1 MLQKRLVFEWWAIFA
16 FACLLAFFAAQ
27 SRWTQRFDNLLLD
40 QAIPYAAAP
49 PSDKILIVEIDERSL
64 AEIGSWPWPRST
76 HAQLIEKISK
86 GQPLA
91 IGYDVLFIEPGNPDD
106 DKALATA
113 IQTAQNV
120 TLPFQYQIPGSNGRE
135 IDQFMPFE
143 PLPAAAAGMGHVGL
157 RFDPDGLVRRVDLK
171 GHVRDKAIPFTHLME
186 VTQNSGTPNLGASG
200 RRPIRSGTTLLPLQ
214 SRSSYRT
221 VPASSIIRNQVSP
234 DFIKGKFVLVGASAQ
249 GMADIFPVAAS
260 VGSSMPGIEIQANLL
275 NGLLANRFV
284 QEASLTV
291 TLSIA
296 LGAILMLMLAFLRL
310 NPRANLILSITL
322 LSTLLAGSA
331 LLAVFAHY
339 WIPPGPALLGIF
351 LLYPL
356 WGWRRLAAL
365 NDFVSSETSRLS
377 GSEDKL
383 GGVNASA
390 GLDAVARQA
399 MRLRSVIG
407 ELADREEFMNGVIG
421 AAPDAICVIDR
432 TERIILANGA
442 AEMLF
447 GEPLAG
453 KSLPEV
459 MAFEGGFLP
468 KDGSEWSANN
478 GRVML
483 VSQSELIAN
492 ADDVGGTIYCL
503 SDITAIRAAE
513 RERKEMLEFLSHD
526 MRSPQAAIV
535 SLVDGS
541 QQTGSPPADL
551 LPRIRKHAI
560 QTLKL
565 NEDFVQLARLESV
578 VLRADEHNMV
588 ELVREAIDENFTQAK
603 LKSIT
608 ISYDE
613 VGEFHYAV
621 LDGATIVRALSNLI
635 SNAIKYS
642 PKGSSVTCKV
652 WGDDNADIT
661 TGLIYCEIS
670 DQGPGLPMQRLS
682 DLFGRFGYRDE
693 TQAVGAGLGLAFVK
707 LAVDRNNGQIECHS
721 SASGGTRFLLKF
733 EATHDTSDDV

>member
-1 MLQKRLVFEWWAIFA
+1 MLQKRLVVEWWAIFA
-16 FACLLAFFAAQ
+16 FACLFAFFAAQ

-40 QAIPYAAAP
+40 QAVPFAAAP

-91 IGYDVLFIEPGNPDD
+91 IGYDVLFIEPGDTDD
-106 DKALATA
+106 DNALATA
-113 IQTAQNV
+113 IATARNV

-135 IDQFMPFE
+135 IDRYMPFD
-143 PLPAAAAGMGHVGL
+143 PLPMAVAGLGHVGL

-171 GHVRDKAIPFTHLME
+171 GQVQGDEIPFVHLME
-186 VTQNSGTPNLGASG
+186 VTQSSG
-200 RRPIRSGTTLLPLQ
+200 RPNSNISSRQPLRSGTTLLPLQ
-214 SRSSYRT
+214 PRSSYRT
-221 VPASSIIRNQVSP
+221 IPASSILQGQVSA
-234 DFIKGKFVLVGASAQ
+234 DFIKGKYVLVGASAQ

-284 QEASLTV
+284 DEASLTV
-291 TLSIA
+291 TLAVA
-296 LGAILMLMLAFLRL
+296 LGAILTLMLAFWRL

-322 LSTLLAGSA
+322 LSTLLAGSG
-331 LLAVFAHY
+331 LLTVFAHY
-339 WIPPGPALLGIF
+339 WIAPGPALLGIL

-356 WGWRRLAAL
+356 WGWRRLASL
-365 NDFVSSETSRLS
+365 NDFVSIETSRL
-377 GSEDKL
+377 L
-383 GGVNASA
+383 GGGTPSGDGTGAA

-399 MRLRSVIG
+399 MRLRTVIG

-421 AAPDAICVIDR
+421 AAPDAICVIDG
-432 TERIILANGA
+432 TERIILANSA
-442 AEMLF
+442 AETLF
-447 GEPLAG
+447 GEPLVG

-468 KDGSEWSANN
+468 KDGSEWSAKN
-478 GRVML
+478 GGVML
-483 VSQSELIAN
+483 VSQSELIADADN
-492 ADDVGGTIYCL
+492 AGGTIYCL
-503 SDITAIRAAE
+503 SDITAIREAE

-541 QQTGSPPADL
+541 EQSGLSPADL

-578 VLRADEHNMV
+578 ALRADEHNLV

-613 VGEFHYAV
+613 TDEFHYV
-621 LDGATIVRALSNLI
+621 LVDGATIVRALSNLI

-642 PKGSSVTCKV
+642 PHASKVTCKV
-652 WGDDNADIT
+652 WADGATDDSPSRT
-661 TGLIYCEIS
+661 YCEIS
-670 DQGPGLPMQRLS
+670 DQGSGLPMQRLT
-682 DLFGRFGYRDE
+682 DPFGRFGYRDE
-693 TQAVGAGLGLAFVK
+693 THAVGAGLGLAFVK
-707 LAVDRNNGQIECHS
+707 RAVDRNDGNIECHS
-721 SASGGTRFLLKF
+721 SASEGTRFVLSFSSVLD
-733 EATHDTSDDV
+733 AAADV